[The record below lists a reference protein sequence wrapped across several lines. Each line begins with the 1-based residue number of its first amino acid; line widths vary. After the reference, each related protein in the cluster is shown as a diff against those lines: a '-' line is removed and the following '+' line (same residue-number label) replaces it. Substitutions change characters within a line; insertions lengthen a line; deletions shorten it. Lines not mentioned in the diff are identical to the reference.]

1 MSAEIVAIEGELTV
15 RLDWD
20 GQRVKDAVI
29 RSTRPFAA
37 SRLLLGKS
45 PARAAATVAMLYSV
59 CGVAQR
65 AAATG
70 ALAAAGAKDVD
81 ADSARSERAVAL
93 ETIQEHFWRLL
104 IDWPQAMGRE
114 ADATPVAAARYRIAA
129 AAGAANGHSALEH
142 AAAMRRLG
150 AELSRLAARAIFG
163 LAPAEWL
170 GFADLSALAQWT
182 AAGRTE
188 CAKLLA
194 EIQAQIPTLGRSN
207 VGLMPDLTRD
217 SLFDVI
223 LPELERDPDFVRVPT
238 WAGVP
243 VETGALARVRTHPMV
258 AALIDA
264 TGHTVATRLV
274 ARLVDLAALLVELNG
289 DVSDASPAR
298 RVQSFPLA
306 PAGGVAAVLTA
317 RGLLV
322 HRVRLD
328 GGCVAD
334 YRVVAPTE
342 WNFHPQGALAQGLAG
357 MRADDRL
364 ALQQRARLVVQA
376 LDPCVACSIEVAD
389 A

>member
-1 MSAEIVAIEGELTV
+1 MAIEGELIV

-20 GQRVKDAVI
+20 GQRVTGVDI
-29 RSTRPFAA
+29 QSTRPFVAA
-37 SRLLLGKS
+37 RLLTGKT
-45 PARAAATVAMLYSV
+45 PARAAATVAMLYSI

-70 ALAAAGAKDVD
+70 ALAAAGATDVD
-81 ADSARSERAVAL
+81 TDSNRSERAVAL

-104 IDWPQAMGRE
+104 INWPQAMGRA

-129 AAGAANGHSALEH
+129 AAGAANGHGALDH
-142 AAAMRRLG
+142 AAAMRELG
-150 AELSRLAARAIFG
+150 AELSRLATRAIFG
-163 LAPAEWL
+163 VAPAEWL
-170 GFADLSALAQWT
+170 GLADLPALAEWT

-188 CAKLLA
+188 CAKLLG
-194 EIQAQIPTLGRSN
+194 EVLVQMPTLGRSD
-207 VGLMPDLTRD
+207 VGLMPELRRE
-217 SLFDVI
+217 SLFDVV
-223 LPELERDPDFVRVPT
+223 LPALERDPDYARLPT

-243 VETGALARVRTHPMV
+243 KETGALARVRKHPMV
-258 AALIDA
+258 AALA
-264 TGHTVATRLV
+264 ESAGHTVATRFV
-274 ARLVDLAALLVELNG
+274 ARLVDLATLLVELTG
-289 DVSDASPAR
+289 EVPSALQAPW
-298 RVQSFPLA
+298 VQSFAFA
-306 PAGGVAAVLTA
+306 PAGGVAAVQTA

-322 HRVRLD
+322 HRVQLD

-357 MRADDRL
+357 VRADNRL
-364 ALQQRARLVVQA
+364 ALEQRARLVVQA